1 VFCPECRSEYR
12 EGFTKC
18 AECGVPLVD
27 VLPDSTGLVTEP
39 DARIVTVYRTGD
51 AALIALARS
60 LLESAGI
67 QYEAKGEGIQDFFAM
82 GRVANS
88 FNIVVGP
95 VEIQVEERDAEEAA
109 ALLKDLEANAQPLP
123 EDESIELIGTCEIRA
138 EGPSDSDAI
147 RDVHTH
153 AFRRDAEARLVEL
166 LRTHHQSVI
175 SLIAVCGNEVA
186 GHVMFS
192 PIAIE
197 KSCEGFRGVALG
209 PIAVRPEFQNNGIGS
224 KLVQAGIDACRRA
237 GCDVIFVLG
246 NPDFWQRFGFA
257 QASEYGLCS
266 EYNAEH
272 SFLVLELNAG
282 RVPKIKGLVRYS
294 RDFADCGC

>member
-1 VFCPECRSEYR
+1 MFCPECRSEYR
-12 EGFTKC
+12 EGFTQC
-18 AECGVPLVD
+18 ADCRVPLVD
-27 VLPDSTGLVTEP
+27 VLPDPTGPATEP
-39 DARIVTVYRTGD
+39 FARIVTVYRTSD

-67 QYEAKGEGIQDFFAM
+67 QYEAKGEGIQDFFAL

-95 VEIQVEERDAEEAA
+95 VEIQVEEGDAEEAA
-109 ALLKDLEANAQPLP
+109 ALLKDLEADAQLLA
-123 EDESIELIGTCEIRA
+123 EDESIELISACEIRA
-138 EGPSDSDAI
+138 EDPSDSDAI
-147 RDVHTH
+147 GDVHTH

-166 LRTHHQSVI
+166 LRAHHQSVI
-175 SLIAVCGNEVA
+175 SLIAVCGDEVA

-197 KSCEGFRGVALG
+197 KSPEGFRGVALG
-209 PIAVRPEFQNNGIGS
+209 PIAVRPEFQNNGIGT
-224 KLVQAGIDACRRA
+224 KLVQAGIDGCRRA
-237 GCDVIFVLG
+237 GYDVIFVLG

-257 QASEYGLCS
+257 QAIKYGICS

-272 SFLVLELNAG
+272 SFLSLEINAG
-282 RVPKIKGLVRYS
+282 MVPKIKGLVRYS
-294 RDFADCGC
+294 TEFAACGC